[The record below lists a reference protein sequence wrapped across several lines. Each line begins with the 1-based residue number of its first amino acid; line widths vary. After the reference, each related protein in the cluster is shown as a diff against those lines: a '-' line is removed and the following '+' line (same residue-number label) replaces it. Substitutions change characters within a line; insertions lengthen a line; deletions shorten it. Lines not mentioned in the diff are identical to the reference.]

1 MQNICY
7 ESTSNC
13 VLACPYCISKD
24 NGVMK
29 YDNHKE
35 VIDFIG
41 RLHPDRVV
49 ISGGEPLID
58 PLLKNKIQMIID
70 KYNEQGLKPY
80 ISLSTSG
87 ACDVS
92 EDMWSF
98 LKDNIQCFDISIP
111 TLNYDVYES
120 MRGKNLLDKAL
131 INAKNAVVHGLNVRV
146 SIIMTKENK
155 KELPNILKFAER
167 IGVNSVRVGRYF
179 PFRTA
184 NDVKDDYELEEVEI
198 QEIIDDINS
207 GKYSEIFTKKILPPI
222 KSLDMMSGYLNVNF
236 NGDVFIPN
244 KDGKKIIGNVSDI
257 DVNDLDDLFNDSQ
270 KKIFI
275 KSKEQ

>member
-35 VIDFIG
+35 IIDFIG

-87 ACDVS
+87 ACDIS
-92 EDMWSF
+92 EEMWSF
-98 LKDNIQCFDISIP
+98 LKNNIQCFDISIP
-111 TLNYDVYES
+111 TLNYDTYES

-131 INAKNAVVHGLNVRV
+131 INVKSAVEHDLNVRI

-155 KELPNILKFAER
+155 NELPSILTFAER

-184 NDVKDDYELEEVEI
+184 NEVKDDYELDEEEV
-198 QEIIDDINS
+198 QKIINDIND
-207 GKYSEIFTKKILPPI
+207 GKYGLIFSKKILPPI
-222 KSLDMMSGYLNVNF
+222 KSLDMMNGYLNVNF
-236 NGDVFIPN
+236 DGDVFIPTQ
-244 KDGKKIIGNVSDI
+244 DGKRIIGKVNEIDI
-257 DVNDLDDLFNDSQ
+257 NDLDNLLDSSQ
-270 KKIFI
+270 QKIFI
-275 KSKEQ
+275 KSKE

>member
-13 VLACPYCISKD
+13 VLDCPYCISKD

-29 YDNHKE
+29 YDNYKE
-35 VIDFIG
+35 IIDFIG

-58 PLLKNKIQMIID
+58 PLLKNKIQMIIN
-70 KYNEQGLKPY
+70 KYDDQGLKPY

-87 ACDVS
+87 ACDIN
-92 EDMWSF
+92 EEMWSF
-98 LKDNIQCFDISIP
+98 LKENIQCFDISIP
-111 TLNYDVYES
+111 TLNYDTYES
-120 MRGKNLLDKAL
+120 MRGKNLLDKVL
-131 INAKNAVVHGLNVRV
+131 INVKSAVEHGLNVRI
-146 SIIMTKENK
+146 SIIMTKENVG
-155 KELPNILKFAER
+155 ELPSLLTFAER

-179 PFRTA
+179 PFRSA
-184 NDVKDDYELEEVEI
+184 SDVKDDFELDEEEV
-198 QEIIDDINS
+198 QKIINNINA
-207 GKYSEIFTKKILPPI
+207 GKYSFIFTKKILPPI
-222 KSLDMMSGYLNVNF
+222 KSLEMMNGYLNVNF
-236 NGDVFIPN
+236 DGDVFIPTQ
-244 KDGKKIIGNVSDI
+244 DGKKMIGKVNDI
-257 DVNDLDDLFNDSQ
+257 DINDLDNLLDNSQ